1 MIGKCSLFEVK
12 GQSPF
17 TWCQNCSTELFCKKT
32 IFLRYKTPLTVS
44 WTRRTMPLLQSHCYS
59 FYRRTSLLD
68 VYSCQFLSSCR
79 CPFVLAG
86 RGFYRTN
93 SLSRVRVYRLK
104 NLDTWHHVCFW
115 CCQIQENMVHTD
127 LRPFFSRTFQGQ
139 IIFFQGLVFLSIFTY
154 MWSTPQFKWLFVE
167 HVEVPAFT
175 HFFLFQLE
183 HVEVPTL
190 KPKPKDNC
198 VTGCSHRLFCLCF
211 SLLECDFSA
220 LSPILETSIIRSHC
234 LHNAFCLSTF
244 NALT

>member
-115 CCQIQENMVHTD
+115 CCQIQESMVHTD

-139 IIFFQGLVFLSIFTY
+139 ITC
-154 MWSTPQFKWLFVE
+154 
-167 HVEVPAFT
+167 
-175 HFFLFQLE
+175 FQL
-183 HVEVPTL
+183 T
-190 KPKPKDNC
+190 
-198 VTGCSHRLFCLCF
+198 TCF
-211 SLLECDFSA
+211 SL
-220 LSPILETSIIRSHC
+220 
-234 LHNAFCLSTF
+234 N
-244 NALT
+244 LTYV